1 MADAVMRDEITAALK
16 AAMKGQDKIR
26 LGTLRLVNA
35 AIKDRDIAGRAK
47 GRDVVC
53 DDEILEIL
61 AKMIKQR
68 ADSIQQYT
76 AAGRMDLADQ
86 EKRESEII
94 AEFLPAQLDETAM
107 KSACRKAVSETGAES
122 LRDMGK
128 CMSALKAEYAGQMDF
143 GKASGMVK
151 GILGGN

>member
-1 MADAVMRDEITAALK
+1 MRDAITQALK
-16 AAMKGQDKIR
+16 DAMKGQDKLR

-47 GRDVVC
+47 GKDEVC
-53 DDEILEIL
+53 DAEILEIL

-68 ADSIQQYT
+68 ADSIEQYT
-76 AAGRMDLADQ
+76 AAGRMELADQ

-94 AEFLPAQLDETAM
+94 AEFLPAQMDEDSM
-107 KSACRKAVSETGAES
+107 KSACRQAVDETGAES

-128 CMSALKAEYAGQMDF
+128 CMSALKAQYPGQMDF

-151 GILGGN
+151 GILGSSG

>member
-1 MADAVMRDEITAALK
+1 MRDRITASLK
-16 AAMKGQDKIR
+16 EAMKGKDKLR

-47 GRDVVC
+47 GKDQVG

-68 ADSIQQYT
+68 ADAIEQYT
-76 AAGRMDLADQ
+76 DAGRQELADQ
-86 EKRESEII
+86 EQREAEII
-94 AEFLPAQLDETAM
+94 AEFLPEQLGEDDM
-107 KSACRKAVSETGAES
+107 KSACRKVVNQTGAEG

-128 CMSALKAEYAGQMDF
+128 CMSALKAEYSGQMDF

-151 GILGGN
+151 NILGSR

>member
-1 MADAVMRDEITAALK
+1 MRDRITASLK
-16 AAMKGQDKIR
+16 QAMKGEDKLR
-26 LGTLRLVNA
+26 LSTLRLVNA

-47 GRDVVC
+47 GKDQVC

-68 ADSIQQYT
+68 GDAASQYAD
-76 AAGRMDLADQ
+76 AGRQELADQ
-86 EKRESEII
+86 EKREAEII
-94 AEFLPAQLDETAM
+94 AEFLPEQLDEDQM
-107 KSACRKAVSETGAES
+107 RSACRQAVSDTGAAS

-128 CMSALKAEYAGQMDF
+128 CMSALKAEYSGQMDF

-151 GILGGN
+151 NILGSGS